1 MRCSLVEEKTD
12 EEAADQQMEG
22 ALQRPFHQTWVRGP
36 DVAGIHFLASTL
48 SKTHFCGH
56 LAVNY
61 VPSIAKRWL
70 SAATHASTG
79 ALLCHSNLV
88 LGNRRTIFIDYFAPF
103 GTIAN
108 SGGIGAMFQI
118 VPCGSGT
125 VRPRFTEQRSRWT
138 DTLPLLRYMHLE
150 DRSILFCRFSTAI
163 VILPTQNAT
172 ASA

>member
-48 SKTHFCGH
+48 RKTHFCGH

-70 SAATHASTG
+70 SAATHAFTG

-88 LGNRRTIFIDYFAPF
+88 LGNRPSLLITLHHLAPLPTLAEKVLCF
-103 GTIAN
+103 RLFRADLVPFVPGSPN
-108 SGGIGAMFQI
+108 SGADGL
-118 VPCGSGT
+118 T
-125 VRPRFTEQRSRWT
+125 
-138 DTLPLLRYMHLE
+138 RY
-150 DRSILFCRFSTAI
+150 RYYAI
-163 VILPTQNAT
+163 CI
-172 ASA
+172 